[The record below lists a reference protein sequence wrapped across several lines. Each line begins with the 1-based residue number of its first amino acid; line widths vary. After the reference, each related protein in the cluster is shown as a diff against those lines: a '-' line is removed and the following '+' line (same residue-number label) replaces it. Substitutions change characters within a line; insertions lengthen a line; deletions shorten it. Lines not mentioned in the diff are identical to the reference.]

1 MTENQGFTKDHAHTT
16 GSPHPGEPSCVCIGR
31 IRRPHGVK
39 GEVIF
44 ELYPEYPVKLKTGT
58 VLLIGKKKEA
68 YSIDAIRKMDQNYLL
83 HFDGMA
89 DCDAVQTFRNQLVYL
104 HAEHLEEAPEG
115 RYYPHQVL
123 GMRVFDENG
132 NYLGKLV
139 EVMLTGANDV
149 YMVKLNEDSE
159 EILIP
164 AVDSFIVKVDDE
176 KKEMIVN
183 RPIWD

>member
-1 MTENQGFTKDHAHTT
+1 MKENQGFTEDKVHQS
-16 GSPHPGEPSCVCIGR
+16 GSPYPGEPSCVCVGR

-39 GEVIF
+39 GEVIC
-44 ELYPEYPVKLKTGT
+44 ELYPEYPVKLKKGM

-68 YSIDAIRKMDQNYLL
+68 YSIDAIRQMDRNYLL
-83 HFDGMA
+83 HFDGLA
-89 DCDAVQTFRNQLVYL
+89 DCDAVQNLHNQLVYTNS
-104 HAEHLEEAPEG
+104 ERLEAAPEG
-115 RYYPHQVL
+115 KHYPHLVL
-123 GMRVFDENG
+123 GMKVFDENK

-149 YMVKLNEDSE
+149 YIVKLDEDSE

-164 AVDSFIVKVDDE
+164 AVDSFIVSVDDE